1 MKTKNEKE
9 KKLKFYRNCKFCT
22 ESSYW
27 SLRWGKQRKAAKV
40 GLALWGTDVS
50 LLVHEELGEWLKQSW
65 DSDLRGKSCRFLDA
79 SVSKSMWCT
88 GSRNDRETESY
99 LQQLEQIVFARRK
112 NHGRGGGNKRKL
124 TKMSKPRIFN
134 PSPVIQSLSST
145 LYWQN
150 LKWSQLVKETFG
162 LLSRH

>member
-1 MKTKNEKE
+1 MHDRSSIIVKFLFLYLSRFSQENRKHSSYCSRENVNINIYLVRYWKLKMKKK

-50 LLVHEELGEWLKQSW
+50 LLVHEELGGWLKQSW

-88 GSRNDRETESY
+88 GSRNDRETES
-99 LQQLEQIVFARRK
+99 
-112 NHGRGGGNKRKL
+112 
-124 TKMSKPRIFN
+124 
-134 PSPVIQSLSST
+134 
-145 LYWQN
+145 
-150 LKWSQLVKETFG
+150 
-162 LLSRH
+162 